1 MASVTKT
8 DGNGKKVS
16 NFQRLPYNLSD
27 TAFIVTSGC
36 LRWGMFGEGIHQL
49 VVLLYSKV
57 TAETSLVVQWLRIC
71 ALNAGVWGSIPD
83 QGTRFGAAN

>member
-16 NFQRLPYNLSD
+16 SFQRLPYDLSD
-27 TAFIVTSGC
+27 TAFIVTSGG
-36 LRWGMFGEGIHQL
+36 LRWGMFGEGIHQF
-49 VVLLYSKV
+49 VVLLYLKV
-57 TAETSLVVQWLRIC
+57 TAGTSLVVRWLRLC
-71 ALNAGVWGSIPD
+71 ALNAGGWGSIPN